1 MAKIENEEIMMKNFG
16 IDAYKALESLFT
28 EEELRKQEEDELI
41 EEAKIRMVFDNETSS
56 YNFAKRRV
64 TDVKGNS
71 RVILPK
77 KVKNFEIEAKLEM
90 LRIELMG
97 EFRQFVSEKCG
108 KNGRQP
114 SNLTKAQLNGLK
126 TLKARIE
133 NAELVVIP
141 TDKTGNFAVLTRE
154 TYEMAGL
161 KHTRGDEEVGWCE
174 LDKAQKEVNRNVAM
188 ILKIFRV
195 GKYWDHVDRIR
206 ETMLGEGMTV
216 CPVSLLYK
224 DHKGWSNGQES
235 IPPTRHVAGGRR
247 AC

>member
-1 MAKIENEEIMMKNFG
+1 MKNFG
-16 IDAYKALESLFT
+16 IDAYKAIESLFT
-28 EEELRKQEEDELI
+28 EEEVKKQEEDELI

-71 RVILPK
+71 RVISPK
-77 KVKNFEIEAKLEM
+77 KMKNFEIEAKLEM

-174 LDKAQKEVNRNVAM
+174 LDKAQKEVNGIVAM

-216 CPVSLLYK
+216 CPVSL
-224 DHKGWSNGQES
+224 
-235 IPPTRHVAGGRR
+235 
-247 AC
+247 